1 MKMDPALAEE
11 MEDIGPP
18 VLEEIEEEVVDE
30 LSREFVEDLIDKIV
44 QFLEVLCGHPLHAY
58 QIPLARRI
66 IESVLIG
73 DGEEVVAEASRQS
86 GKTEA
91 VADVVAALLV
101 ILPILAK
108 RYPTLLSKFTE
119 GFWVGM
125 FAPVEGQVETMFTRA
140 VTRLTSERAK
150 EILTDDE
157 IGEDTKR
164 AGTSVKTLRLTRSGS
179 FVSMMTANP
188 RAKIESKTFHLI
200 VIDECFPYDTHVLT
214 SEGWVEIGDIVTGS
228 KRDWIVATQDGDGL
242 GWARVRTAYRTPRH
256 TPLVRVDHL
265 YGTVYATANHP
276 FMVDG
281 EAVPAI
287 SLQTGAPLSVVPG
300 TPQPESDGARTTG
313 GAGVLLQQM
322 QSAVEESY
330 GGGVSALVHVGHPPQ
345 DRASSQGPGRE
356 RSWIDDS
363 AADALGLIAQQ
374 LDRRVCVP
382 YWSEDQGRSSNP
394 LQDRPGEPR
403 ADGGSGIRRRIP
415 RLSAEAGGPAQGSV
429 VVESRVVSVQVL
441 EPGSPEFDQFGD
453 RADYVYTLEVDSNSH
468 TYVAD
473 GVLVGNCQDTD
484 DMVVEKSISPMLA
497 YYSGTLVKT
506 GTPSTTKNNFY
517 RSIQYHRRRQTMK
530 AGAKRNYFRW
540 DWKDVAKV
548 NKDYEQYVRKK
559 MLQIGEDSDE
569 FQMSYA
575 VRWILERGMFT
586 TQKMMDELS
595 DSSMNYV
602 KSWTKTPV
610 VVGIDPARA
619 VDSTA
624 VMVCWVDW
632 DRPDEYGFYDHRV
645 LNWLEMQG
653 DDWEEQYAQIV
664 DFLSSYNVASVAV
677 DGTGL
682 GDVVAQRL
690 DILLPRARVT
700 PLQSNLQEQSK
711 RWKHLMA
718 LMDRR
723 MVGWPGHPNAKRT
736 KQWQR
741 FQQQML
747 DAEKQYKAGH
757 LLVAAPNEKWAHDDL
772 VDALALACYL
782 TADAALPTVEV
793 SSSPFWD

>member
-1 MKMDPALAEE
+1 MKHLDPDLVEE
-11 MEDIGPP
+11 MEEIGPP
-18 VLEEIEEEVVDE
+18 SLEEEPELPVDE
-30 LSREFVEDLIDKIV
+30 LSREFVDDLIDKIL
-44 QFLEVLCGHPLHAY
+44 QFLQVLCGHGLHSY
-58 QIPLARRI
+58 QEPLARRI
-66 IESVLIG
+66 IDSVLIG

-86 GKTEA
+86 GKTET
-91 VADVVAALLV
+91 VADVVASLLV
-101 ILPILAK
+101 ILPILA
-108 RYPTLLSKFTE
+108 RRHPVLLGKFQH

-140 VTRLTSERAK
+140 VTRLTSDRAR
-150 EILTDDE
+150 EILEDPEIDD
-157 IGEDTKR
+157 GTKR
-164 AGTSVKTLRLTRSGS
+164 AGTSVKTLKLIRSGS

-200 VIDECFPYDTHVLT
+200 IIDE
-214 SEGWVEIGDIVTGS
+214 
-228 KRDWIVATQDGDGL
+228 A
-242 GWARVRTAYRTPRH
+242 
-256 TPLVRVDHL
+256 
-265 YGTVYATANHP
+265 
-276 FMVDG
+276 
-281 EAVPAI
+281 
-287 SLQTGAPLSVVPG
+287 
-300 TPQPESDGARTTG
+300 
-313 GAGVLLQQM
+313 
-322 QSAVEESY
+322 
-330 GGGVSALVHVGHPPQ
+330 
-345 DRASSQGPGRE
+345 
-356 RSWIDDS
+356 
-363 AADALGLIAQQ
+363 
-374 LDRRVCVP
+374 
-382 YWSEDQGRSSNP
+382 
-394 LQDRPGEPR
+394 
-403 ADGGSGIRRRIP
+403 
-415 RLSAEAGGPAQGSV
+415 
-429 VVESRVVSVQVL
+429 
-441 EPGSPEFDQFGD
+441 
-453 RADYVYTLEVDSNSH
+453 
-468 TYVAD
+468 
-473 GVLVGNCQDTD
+473 QDTD
-484 DMVVEKSISPMLA
+484 DTVVNKSITPMLA

-506 GTPSTTKNNFY
+506 GTPTTTKNNFY

-530 AGAKRNYFRW
+530 RGAKRNYFRW
-540 DWKDVAKV
+540 DWRDVAKV
-548 NKDYEQYVRKK
+548 NKDYERYVRTT

-569 FQMSYA
+569 FNMSYN

-586 TQKMMDELS
+586 TQKTMDELS

-653 DDWEEQYAQIV
+653 DDWEEQYARIV

-700 PLQSNLQEQSK
+700 PLSSNLQEQSK

-718 LMDRR
+718 LMERR

-772 VDALALACYL
+772 VDALALATYL

-793 SSSPFWD
+793 SRSPFWD